1 MKHRESYNKLKKMV
15 AITIDVE
22 TDWGGRLRGGPGNCL
37 GIEEGIPYL
46 LSLLAELNVKATFF
60 ISGEVVKNNK
70 DIICEI
76 SESWHEIASHSFK
89 HNIDYGKLSKD
100 ELFNQINIS
109 KELIEDE
116 IGIKPLGFRMP
127 QFRINDHLFDV
138 LSDLGFKYDSSMV
151 RSIFP
156 SRYSSLSIPSEPFFK
171 NGILEIPIST
181 IPYIM
186 LPLGLLWIN
195 AMGFSTFRFLIK
207 PIKLPDPIVL
217 YLHPF
222 DLIVNKSKND
232 FGFFVNRW
240 YNYKTRSV
248 KDTLISVLDYWKNK
262 NKEFIC
268 LKDILSQ
275 NKSYM
280 EQEGF

>member
-1 MKHRESYNKLKKMV
+1 MKHRESYNKLNKMV

-22 TDWGGRLRGGPGNCL
+22 TDWGGRLSVDPGNCQ

-46 LSLLAELNVKATFF
+46 LSLLVALNVKATFF
-60 ISGEVVKNNK
+60 ISGEVVRNNK

-76 SESWHEIASHSFK
+76 SESGHEIGSHSFK
-89 HNIDYGKLSKD
+89 HNIDYGKLSKE
-100 ELFNQINIS
+100 ELFDQINRS
-109 KELIEDE
+109 KNLIEDE
-116 IGIKPLGFRMP
+116 IGIKPLGFRAP
-127 QFRINDHLFDV
+127 QFRINDYLFDV

-171 NGILEIPIST
+171 NSILEIPIST
-181 IPYIM
+181 MPYIR

-195 AMGFSTFRFLIK
+195 AMGFSTFSFLIK
-207 PIKLPDPIVL
+207 TIKFSDPIVL

-232 FGFFVNRW
+232 FGFFVNKW

-248 KDTLISVLDYWKNK
+248 KDTLMSVLDYGKNK

-275 NKSYM
+275 NKSYR

>member
-22 TDWGGRLRGGPGNCL
+22 SDWGGRLSVDPGNCL

-46 LSLLAELNVKATFF
+46 LSLLAALNVKATFF
-60 ISGEVVKNNK
+60 ISGEVVRNNK

-76 SESWHEIASHSFK
+76 SESGHEIASHSFK
-89 HNIDYGKLSKD
+89 HNIDYGKLSKE
-100 ELFNQINIS
+100 ELLDQINIS

-116 IGIKPLGFRMP
+116 IGIKPLGFRAP
-127 QFRINDHLFDV
+127 QFRINDYLFDV

-181 IPYIM
+181 MPYIR

-195 AMGFSTFRFLIK
+195 AMGFSMFKLLSERIK
-207 PIKLPDPIVL
+207 FADMIVF

-222 DLIVNKSKND
+222 DLIGSKSKKD

-240 YNYKTRSV
+240 YNYRSNKV
-248 KDTLISVLDYWKNK
+248 KYTLESLLGYCKSNRKFMLLKNIYIQK
-262 NKEFIC
+262 IN
-268 LKDILSQ
+268 
-275 NKSYM
+275 
-280 EQEGF
+280 